1 MLVKRA
7 GRSRIKDGRGGA
19 AAGISLAL
27 HLGVGA
33 LAGVLLHGPGSLLA
47 DVGTG
52 DSGSIDVGIEEATLP
67 LEDRDLLPAVTDAP
81 KPIAAL
87 LEAIAPAAPRVRAPK
102 PRPVVAAHRPPAAPL
117 ITTAGSTPIT
127 STVAAP
133 EEAPPAPRTAENASH
148 ASTSVPQIAPQAT
161 TSAMVAAA
169 PSPVRGGS
177 SAAGDPTRAPRSTP
191 VFLPADVATYLRAQ
205 DEFPSLPSSLRHR
218 GAHYQAKLEI
228 CVAAD
233 GRVTDVGF
241 RSEPAPAL
249 DSVLQAAV
257 RGWRY
262 RPFLVDGVA
271 TPFCHRMI
279 VSYEIG

>member
-1 MLVKRA
+1 M
-7 GRSRIKDGRGGA
+7 KDGRGGA
-19 AAGISLAL
+19 AAGISLGL

-33 LAGVLLHGPGSLLA
+33 LAGILLQGPGSLLA

-67 LEDRDLLPAVTDAP
+67 LEDRDLLPALT
-81 KPIAAL
+81 AAH
-87 LEAIAPAAPRVRAPK
+87 APAAAIETVVPDAPRARAPK

-117 ITTAGSTPIT
+117 ITTAGTTPIT
-127 STVAAP
+127 SAAAAS
-133 EEAPPAPRTAENASH
+133 EEAPPAPRTAAESH
-148 ASTSVPQIAPQAT
+148 QGSTSVPQIAPQPT

-169 PSPVRGGS
+169 PNPVHGGA
-177 SAAGDPTRAPRSTP
+177 SAASDPTRAPRSTP
-191 VFLPADVATYLRAQ
+191 VFLPAEVASYLRAQ

>member
-1 MLVKRA
+1 
-7 GRSRIKDGRGGA
+7 
-19 AAGISLAL
+19 
-27 HLGVGA
+27 
-33 LAGVLLHGPGSLLA
+33 LAGAFLHGPGSRLA

-67 LEDRDLLPAVTDAP
+67 LDDRDLLPAVTDAP
-81 KPIAAL
+81 APIAAQ
-87 LEAIAPAAPRVRAPK
+87 IVAPAAPRVRAPR

-127 STVAAP
+127 SATAAP
-133 EEAPPAPRTAENASH
+133 EEAPPAPRATENANH
-148 ASTSVPQIAPQAT
+148 ASTSVPQIAPQPA

-177 SAAGDPTRAPRSTP
+177 GAAIDPTRAPRSTP